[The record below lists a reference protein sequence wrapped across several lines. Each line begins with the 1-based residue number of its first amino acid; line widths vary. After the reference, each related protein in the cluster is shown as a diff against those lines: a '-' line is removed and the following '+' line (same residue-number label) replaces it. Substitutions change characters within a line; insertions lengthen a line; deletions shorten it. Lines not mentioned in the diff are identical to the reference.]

1 MKFTLS
7 WLKDHLETNKDL
19 NTIVDTLTNIGLEVE
34 SVEDKSKT
42 FNDFTVA
49 KVLKAEKHPD
59 SDRLKVC
66 NVKSI
71 DGTFQVVCGAPNAR
85 EGMKGIFAPENSFIP
100 GTGVKLKKSKIRGV
114 ESCGMLVSERE
125 MGISDEHDGIIEV
138 DAKYSLGEKFIKIFN
153 LDDPVIEINITP
165 NRGDCLSIRG
175 VARDLAAAGLG
186 KLKENTLIKNIKG
199 TFDSPVQWE
208 KDFKGNEEY
217 ICPGVAGRYF
227 KNVTNKESPTWLQQR
242 LKAIGLRPISAL
254 VDITNYITYDLGRPL
269 HVYDADKISGNLKM
283 RFAKENETCL
293 TLDEENRKCTND
305 MIVISDDQQLH
316 GIGGVMGGLDSGCSI
331 DTKNVFLEVALF
343 DPISVTK
350 TGRQLKLQ
358 SDARYRFE
366 RGIDSTSIEWGVAAA
381 TKMIL
386 DLCGG
391 DVSKTVQTQVLETK
405 QKIIDFN
412 TDKIKSLGGVEVPKE
427 TQKSILESLEFHVS
441 EKSNIF
447 NITVPSFR
455 PDIEGEADIVEEILR
470 IYGFDRIPL
479 TNISDNN
486 NKKNVLSNELKSFY
500 KIKRVI
506 ANTGYLEAVT
516 WSFMDE
522 KVAKLLSDNVIK
534 IKNPIS
540 ADLDVMRSSNI
551 PNLLTAVNLNKSKMI
566 TSGKIFEVGPIF
578 DATWEE
584 KQVNVAT
591 AIGYGNVS
599 GNNWNSKNKDIDVF
613 DIKSDL
619 MQILKSL
626 NVPIDNFNYE
636 AINNKTFHPG
646 KSSSLRIG
654 KNIIANF
661 GELNPI
667 LLKSLDIS
675 NLVVAFEI
683 FTETLAQFQSN
694 KKSTISAFDNNPF
707 QTVERDFAFLLPKTI
722 KANDMVNKIKKID
735 KKIINKVTIF
745 DVYKGK
751 KIENDSKSIAIRVLL
766 QPLEKTFTDEEIES
780 ISNQIIDTI
789 ISSFNAILRK

>member
-366 RGIDSTSIEWGVAAA
+366 RGIDSTSIEWGIAAA

-654 KNIIANF
+654 KNIVANF

-745 DVYKGK
+745 DVYKGE